1 MWFIWTV
8 TGIGPSGKLLL
19 PELQPPGAPVAAAHG
34 PSSLSCKAGDDV
46 PRKGRARRFREAR
59 ELKQGFD
66 DGLFSEGSGT
76 LADVDLDADA
86 EDDDDEFDDEDGWDD
101 DDPLN
106 DDPLKEDE
114 RRAI

>member
-1 MWFIWTV
+1 M
-8 TGIGPSGKLLL
+8 
-19 PELQPPGAPVAAAHG
+19 
-34 PSSLSCKAGDDV
+34 

-66 DGLFSEGSGT
+66 DGLFTEGSGT

-86 EDDDDEFDDEDGWDD
+86 EAEDDFDDDDEWD
-101 DDPLN
+101 DDPLD